1 MLVTA
6 VESYTFKSSSF
17 LIYFIYFWKQGPPK
31 AWFPY
36 NNAIFC
42 VQVFSVDMD
51 GSNMQ
56 VVLNV
61 SVDYPENLAVDW
73 VNNKLYVVEA
83 SVNRIDMVDFDGS
96 NRVTLITE
104 NLGNPRGLA
113 VDPTVG

>member
-1 MLVTA
+1 M
-6 VESYTFKSSSF
+6 
-17 LIYFIYFWKQGPPK
+17 
-31 AWFPY
+31 
-36 NNAIFC
+36 
-42 VQVFSVDMD
+42 DMD
-51 GSNMQ
+51 GSNVQ

-104 NLGNPRGLA
+104 NLGNPRGVA

>member
-1 MLVTA
+1 MKIHLTNVNL
-6 VESYTFKSSSF
+6 YPLISF
-17 LIYFIYFWKQGPPK
+17 PLFSGGSDHLRANFLS
-31 AWFPY
+31 
-36 NNAIFC
+36 NNGVFC

-83 SVNRIDMVDFDGS
+83 SVNRIDVVDFDGS

-104 NLGNPRGLA
+104 NLGNPRGVA

>member
-1 MLVTA
+1 M
-6 VESYTFKSSSF
+6 ER
-17 LIYFIYFWKQGPPK
+17 QQPPK
-31 AWFPY
+31 DKLPVY
-36 NNAIFC
+36 NGIFC

-51 GSNMQ
+51 GSNVQ

>member
-1 MLVTA
+1 MNEAYKMSL
-6 VESYTFKSSSF
+6 
-17 LIYFIYFWKQGPPK
+17 YFFRKAWPPK
-31 AWFPY
+31 DWY
-36 NNAIFC
+36 SENNGIFC
-42 VQVFSVDMD
+42 VQVFSVDMA